1 MSKAQIER
9 AGVESHEIASTAPS
23 WRSRIKIG
31 TVWVIVL
38 SFGLSLFI
46 EEDAEARR
54 RRKRRRTKQP
64 KVINEKKLYE
74 RMGGERAL
82 TTLIED
88 WFRTALQHPEFGPAL
103 APRAKS
109 PTQFAKLRQQFNQEL
124 CEISDG
130 PCSEPAESPFE
141 KLSVE
146 LKFTEPQQIA
156 FVDLLSQAILQ
167 SGVGERERNEL
178 LGRLSNVVEL
188 NLPEADGPAGERR
201 GGFR

>member
-1 MSKAQIER
+1 MI
-9 AGVESHEIASTAPS
+9 
-23 WRSRIKIG
+23 
-31 TVWVIVL
+31 IVL
-38 SFGLSLFI
+38 SFCLSLFI

-54 RRKRRRTKQP
+54 RKRRRRAKQP

-82 TTLIED
+82 SALIED
-88 WFRTALQHPEFGPAL
+88 WFRSALQHPEFGPAL
-103 APRAKS
+103 APRAQS
-109 PTQFAKLRQQFNQEL
+109 PAPFAKLRKQFQQEL
-124 CEISDG
+124 CEIADG
-130 PCSEPAESPFE
+130 PCAELPESPFE

-146 LKFTEPQQIA
+146 LKFTEPQQVA
-156 FVDLLSQAILQ
+156 FVDLLSQALLQ

-178 LGRLSNVVEL
+178 LGRLANVVEL